1 MLQLQLKVCLSLIWL
16 ALNILMILQNFELPI
31 ATKSILQDQ
40 CTSAD
45 DRNGYIFCQC
55 RHAQEEG
62 KDVTQTTTLTKKD
75 VWEIEQI

>member
-16 ALNILMILQNFELPI
+16 ALNILMFLQNFELPI

-40 CTSAD
+40 CTSVD
-45 DRNGYIFCQC
+45 DRSGYIFCQC

-62 KDVTQTTTLTKKD
+62 KDIIQTTTLTKTMYGK
-75 VWEIEQI
+75 